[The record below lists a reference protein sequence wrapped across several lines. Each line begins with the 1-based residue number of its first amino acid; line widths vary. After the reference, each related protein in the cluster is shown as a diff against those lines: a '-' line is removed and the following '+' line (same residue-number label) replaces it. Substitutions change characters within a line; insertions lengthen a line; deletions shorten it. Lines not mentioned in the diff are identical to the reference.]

1 MRNTFKSAITGSA
14 GKLCLLATLLASPF
28 HTNLAEA
35 AQAPASYKGSIYVQ
49 DFTVD
54 NAVSRPQ
61 DPEAARKLIEL
72 MSNSLVQDLKKAGY
86 QARRVQV
93 GEVPH
98 DGLLLAG
105 KFTELSK
112 GSHAK
117 RALIGF
123 GSGAAKVDLE
133 VTVVDASKA
142 SQGTVYSTS
151 ARKTSGNWPGAMI
164 MPSLTPVKLVL
175 TRNSAEKTIRKAAAK
190 IVSQLSNELNQKA
203 NSMPAS
209 SSTNSGR
216 GEL

>member
-1 MRNTFKSAITGSA
+1 MRNTVKSTITGRV

-35 AQAPASYKGSIYVQ
+35 AQAPSLSKGLIYVQ

-54 NAVSRPQ
+54 KAVSQPQ
-61 DPEAARKLIEL
+61 DPEAAHKLIEL
-72 MSNSLVQDLKKAGY
+72 MSTSLVQNLKKAGY
-86 QARRVQV
+86 QAKRVQA

-98 DGLLLAG
+98 EGLLLAG
-105 KFTELSK
+105 TFTELSK

-123 GSGAAKVDLE
+123 GSGAAKVDLQ
-133 VTVVDASKA
+133 VTVIDASKT
-142 SQGTVYSTS
+142 SRETVYSTS
-151 ARKTSGNWPGAMI
+151 ARKTSGNWPGSVI

-190 IVSQLSNELNQKA
+190 IVSQLSNELTQRA
-203 NSMPAS
+203 NSMAAS
-209 SSTNSGR
+209 STTNSGR